1 MCKKPRSQMM
11 AWCLR
16 LSACWVCLSASPA
29 IATDL
34 VVIERAAFVEAL
46 SRADYLAQDRDNLTR
61 QIDAALKMSAAR
73 LEQIQALQRE
83 IEALDAQIEDE
94 HQKEAVLSAERER
107 LQRAVTQQ
115 DFWGTMKNYGLVGL
129 SAMVAVLVIL

>member
-1 MCKKPRSQMM
+1 M
-11 AWCLR
+11 
-16 LSACWVCLSASPA
+16 CLSASPA

-61 QIDAALKMSAAR
+61 QIEAALKMSAAR
-73 LEQIQALQRE
+73 LAQIQACQRE
-83 IEALDAQIEDE
+83 IEALEAQLADE
-94 HQKEAVLSAERER
+94 HKKEAVLSEERDR
-107 LQRAVTQQ
+107 LQKAVERQ

-129 SAMVAVLVIL
+129 GAMVAVLVIL

>member
-1 MCKKPRSQMM
+1 M
-11 AWCLR
+11 
-16 LSACWVCLSASPA
+16 
-29 IATDL
+29 
-34 VVIERAAFVEAL
+34 IERAAFVEAL